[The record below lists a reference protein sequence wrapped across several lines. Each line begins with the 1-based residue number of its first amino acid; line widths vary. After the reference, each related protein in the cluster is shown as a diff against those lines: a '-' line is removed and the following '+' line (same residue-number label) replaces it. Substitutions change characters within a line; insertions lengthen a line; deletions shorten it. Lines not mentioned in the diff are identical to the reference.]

1 MRVKF
6 YEVVLLVKVKGTNIK
21 ILPGPCGVEQLRVF
35 GVSTLL
41 DLNLGS
47 AI

>member
-1 MRVKF
+1 MRAKF

-21 ILPGPCGVEQLRVF
+21 ILPGPCGVEQLRIL
-35 GVSTLL
+35 GACTLL
-41 DLNLGS
+41 DLNLCS